1 MRLIVVAISMVWIT
15 GALAE
20 DVPLTFQQTDPQ
32 SKFRD
37 AQLHVRELMKAGR
50 YKEAS
55 EYMPEYQRFSCE
67 ASEQKAGR
75 SIEEGAAICA
85 RKYDQ
90 GGMSASNVLQQQDRA
105 VAESLSSNT
114 VAPGITVMQ
123 RPVPGTP
130 TLLDG
135 STPSLFLFDPRNDPA
150 TGTRGRGEAPADP
163 WTGAR

>member
-1 MRLIVVAISMVWIT
+1 MRLIVVTISMVWIT

-20 DVPLTFQQTDPQ
+20 DASLTFQQSDPQ

-55 EYMPEYQRFSCE
+55 EYMPEYQKLSCE

-75 SIEEGAAICA
+75 SIVEGAAICA
-85 RKYDQ
+85 RKYDHE
-90 GGMSASNVLQQQDRA
+90 GMSAGNVLHQQDRS
-105 VAESLSSNT
+105 VAGSLSSNT
-114 VAPGITVMQ
+114 VAPGITVVQ

-130 TLLDG
+130 TVLDG
-135 STPSLFLFDPRNDPA
+135 STPSLFLFDPRNAPA
-150 TGTRGRGEAPADP
+150 TGSLHRDEAPTDP
-163 WTGAR
+163 WTGTR

>member
-15 GALAE
+15 GAFAE
-20 DVPLTFQQTDPQ
+20 DVPLTLQQPDPQ

-37 AQLHVRELMKAGR
+37 AQLHVRELMKAGH

-55 EYMPEYQRFSCE
+55 EYMPEYQRLSCE

-75 SIEEGAAICA
+75 SIVEGAAICA
-85 RKYDQ
+85 RKYDH
-90 GGMSASNVLQQQDRA
+90 GGMSAGNILRQQDRNMGD
-105 VAESLSSNT
+105 SLSSNT

-130 TLLDG
+130 TVLDG

-150 TGTRGRGEAPADP
+150 TGSRPRDDTPTDP
-163 WTGAR
+163 WTGTR

>member
-20 DVPLTFQQTDPQ
+20 DVPLTFQQPDPQ

-55 EYMPEYQRFSCE
+55 EYMPEYQKLSCE

-75 SIEEGAAICA
+75 SIVEGAAICA
-85 RKYDQ
+85 RKYDH
-90 GGMSASNVLQQQDRA
+90 GGMSAGNVLQQQDRS
-105 VAESLSSNT
+105 VAGSLSSNT

-130 TLLDG
+130 TMLDG
-135 STPSLFLFDPRNDPA
+135 STPSLFLFDPRNAPA
-150 TGTRGRGEAPADP
+150 TGSLHRDEAPTDP
-163 WTGAR
+163 WTGTR

>member
-20 DVPLTFQQTDPQ
+20 DVPLTFQQPDPQ

-55 EYMPEYQRFSCE
+55 EYMPEYQRLSCE

-75 SIEEGAAICA
+75 SIVEGAAICA
-85 RKYDQ
+85 RKYDH
-90 GGMSASNVLQQQDRA
+90 GGTSAGNMLPQQDRA
-105 VAESLSSNT
+105 VAGSLSSDP

-130 TLLDG
+130 TVLDG

-150 TGTRGRGEAPADP
+150 TGSRHRDDAPADP
-163 WTGAR
+163 WTGTR

>member
-1 MRLIVVAISMVWIT
+1 MRLIVVTISMVWIT
-15 GALAE
+15 SALAE
-20 DVPLTFQQTDPQ
+20 DVPLTFQQPDPQ
-32 SKFRD
+32 SKFHD

-55 EYMPEYQRFSCE
+55 EYMPEYQRLSCE

-75 SIEEGAAICA
+75 SIVEGAAICA
-85 RKYDQ
+85 RKYDH
-90 GGMSASNVLQQQDRA
+90 GGMSAGNMLRQQDRNMA
-105 VAESLSSNT
+105 DSLSSNT

-130 TLLDG
+130 TVLDG

-150 TGTRGRGEAPADP
+150 TGSRPRDNAPTDP
-163 WTGAR
+163 WTGTR

>member
-1 MRLIVVAISMVWIT
+1 MRPIVVAISMVWIT
-15 GALAE
+15 SALAE
-20 DVPLTFQQTDPQ
+20 DVPPTFQQSDPQ

-55 EYMPEYQRFSCE
+55 EYMPEYQKLSCE

-75 SIEEGAAICA
+75 SIVEGAAICA
-85 RKYDQ
+85 RKYDHE
-90 GGMSASNVLQQQDRA
+90 GMSAGNVLQQQDQS
-105 VAESLSSNT
+105 VAGSLSSNT

-130 TLLDG
+130 TVLDG
-135 STPSLFLFDPRNDPA
+135 STPSLFLFDPRNAPA
-150 TGTRGRGEAPADP
+150 TGTRHHDDAPTDP
-163 WTGAR
+163 WTGTR

>member
-1 MRLIVVAISMVWIT
+1 MRLLVVAISMVWTT

-20 DVPLTFQQTDPQ
+20 DVPPVFQQPNPQ

-55 EYMPEYQRFSCE
+55 EYMSEYQRLSCE

-85 RKYDQ
+85 RKYDH
-90 GGMSASNVLQQQDRA
+90 GGMSAGNVMQQQDRA

-130 TLLDG
+130 TVLDG

-150 TGTRGRGEAPADP
+150 TGTRPRDAVDP

>member
-1 MRLIVVAISMVWIT
+1 MRLLVVAISMVWT
-15 GALAE
+15 TSALAE
-20 DVPLTFQQTDPQ
+20 DVPPVFQQPNPQ

-55 EYMPEYQRFSCE
+55 EYMSEYQRLSCE

-90 GGMSASNVLQQQDRA
+90 GRMSASNVLQQQDRA
-105 VAESLSSNT
+105 VAESLSSNI

-130 TLLDG
+130 TVLDG
-135 STPSLFLFDPRNDPA
+135 STPSLFLFDPRSDP
-150 TGTRGRGEAPADP
+150 GTSTRRRDDAPVDP